1 MKLDPDKPLPM
12 RPTARHLRL
21 IGLTKP
27 LAAGDRFLLVL
38 DFLNA
43 GEVEIEVVVEAGSG
57 G

>member
-1 MKLDPDKPLPM
+1 M
-12 RPTARHLRL
+12 RLMTRCLRL
-21 IGLTKP
+21 IGFTKP

-57 G
+57 E

>member
-1 MKLDPDKPLPM
+1 M

-21 IGLTKP
+21 IGLSKP

-57 G
+57 E